1 MKIGYFEVVTYAR
14 SHFPRVTK
22 YTQAG
27 RGERLFLAVQ
37 CVLTACVGIKSLVY
51 FQAGG
56 LAATMNISSHIRV
69 IFLKGV
75 RMKTIAKLILTV
87 VSLLI
92 VSCSSIAWCQ
102 VECVGALKNIMHK
115 ADISPQIDL
124 KDLSKMKNLY
134 ALGAVGNL
142 KGEILIL
149 DGFPYVTS
157 VKNNKVLMDHSFDK
171 SATLLVYSQIEQW
184 KEIPIPPTVRSYKE
198 LELFVESAANK
209 HDVDTLMP
217 FPFLVKG
224 IVEEL
229 DWHVIDWKQDD
240 PVHTHEKHKK
250 AGAYGIIKNENVL
263 ILGFYSK
270 KHKGIFTHHSTDMH
284 LHFKTEDNKRA
295 GHVDDLILGKE
306 KKLFLPINK

>member
-1 MKIGYFEVVTYAR
+1 
-14 SHFPRVTK
+14 
-22 YTQAG
+22 
-27 RGERLFLAVQ
+27 
-37 CVLTACVGIKSLVY
+37 
-51 FQAGG
+51 
-56 LAATMNISSHIRV
+56 
-69 IFLKGV
+69 
-75 RMKTIAKLILTV
+75 MKTIAKLIVTV
-87 VSLLI
+87 FSLSI
-92 VSCSSIAWCQ
+92 VSCSSTTQSQ
-102 VECVGALKNIMHK
+102 VEHVGALKNIMHK

-124 KDLSKMKNLY
+124 KDLAKKKNLY

-142 KGEILIL
+142 KGEIIIL
-149 DGFPYVTS
+149 DGFPYITS
-157 VKNNKVLMDHSFDK
+157 VKNNEVRMDHSFDK

-184 KEIPIPPTVRSYKE
+184 KEIPIPLTVGSYKE

-209 HDVDTLMP
+209 HDVDTSTP

-224 IVEEL
+224 IVKEL

-284 LHFKTEDNKRA
+284 LHFKTKDNKRA

-306 KKLFLPINK
+306 RKLFLPIYK